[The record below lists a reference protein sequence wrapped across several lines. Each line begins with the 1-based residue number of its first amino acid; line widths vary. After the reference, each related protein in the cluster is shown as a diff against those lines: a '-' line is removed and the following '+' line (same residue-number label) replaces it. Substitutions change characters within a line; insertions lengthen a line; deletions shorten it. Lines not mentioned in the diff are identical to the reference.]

1 MVGHAG
7 QGLGGVG
14 LGLLQ
19 GFLFVLSLAEEREM
33 EKLEVREKKKKK
45 HIEEEGEDVTVFD
58 RFL

>member
-33 EKLEVREKKKKK
+33 EKLEVREKKKK
-45 HIEEEGEDVTVFD
+45 T
-58 RFL
+58 